1 MKLRQ
6 TCYFLSLKFLL
17 QISVKS
23 TVDLVIALDI
33 RDQFY
38 TGLNGSI
45 PSVFVQRSKAQMRT
59 VINGDM
65 CHNQK

>member
-1 MKLRQ
+1 MKLKQ
-6 TCYFLSLKFLL
+6 TCYFFSLKFLL

-38 TGLNGSI
+38 TGLNGPI
-45 PSVFVQRSKAQMRT
+45 PRVFVQRSKAQMRT
-59 VINGDM
+59 VINSDM